1 VPYRFGLFSA
11 VDFEAIG
18 THDRVGMT
26 WRSDGCAV
34 ADITL
39 DACKNPAIDPLD
51 SSLCG
56 YSGTAEAFTAYIL
69 DTDSLAGVSMADHEA
84 QARARF
90 IAAEQAAV
98 EGHIFAELLVEG
110 IAAGSIID
118 LSTQGAKGPAD
129 AYLSMLATVED
140 QLALL
145 TGNEGVIYMSRFAA
159 IALSDHTEK
168 SNGMLRT
175 RLGTP
180 IAAMAVGA
188 TANTI
193 RTGDV
198 MFGTGPVKASRGEI
212 EVFNGTGDLAI
223 NDASIIAQRT
233 YAFGYDCGVVGAE
246 ITF

>member
-1 VPYRFGLFSA
+1 
-11 VDFEAIG
+11 
-18 THDRVGMT
+18 
-26 WRSDGCAV
+26 
-34 ADITL
+34 
-39 DACKNPAIDPLD
+39 
-51 SSLCG
+51 
-56 YSGTAEAFTAYIL
+56 
-69 DTDSLAGVSMADHEA
+69 
-84 QARARF
+84 
-90 IAAEQAAV
+90 
-98 EGHIFAELLVEG
+98 
-110 IAAGSIID
+110 
-118 LSTQGAKGPAD
+118 
-129 AYLSMLATVED
+129 
-140 QLALL
+140 
-145 TGNEGVIYMSRFAA
+145 
-159 IALSDHTEK
+159 
-168 SNGMLRT
+168 MLRT